1 MDLCICWWCYIYFL
15 QEVPVSCQNQE
26 QLHHFCTLPVSAAPK
41 WFTCYLRDVT
51 PDNFVVSHLFYVF
64 YLSFLCAHTP
74 LPCPVTLLS
83 VLPLSAHTSILCSS
97 SSHSQF
103 LSLILSPFAPSAWPI
118 RITRSHKHSSSCFL
132 LCSLVSP
139 FFPFS
144 SLLLSG
150 MYCLS
155 CCTTEILFLFSF
167 ISGSISGS
175 YYRHIHFTS
184 EHCCPAPLN
193 SSYSMFLCYFPGR
206 NVCPGAVYQ
215 RWMWR
220 WFVQVHV
227 RCVGPPMHTQMKCRA
242 NKPWA
247 FPVPKGLGRA
257 FWLIYDHF
265 DDWGDS
271 QKECEYVL
279 NMENLAR
286 MPLAFKARET
296 YPVMGFW
303 VQL

>member
-139 FFPFS
+139 FFPIFLS
-144 SLLLSG
+144 VSLWHALSLLLYHWNSVSVFLHLWF
-150 MYCLS
+150 YLWFLLQAHTFHIRTLLPSPFKFKLLDVSVLFPRQKCVPR
-155 CCTTEILFLFSF
+155 CCVPEVAVEVVRAGTREMCW
-167 ISGSISGS
+167 
-175 YYRHIHFTS
+175 TS
-184 EHCCPAPLN
+184 HA
-193 SSYSMFLCYFPGR
+193 
-206 NVCPGAVYQ
+206 
-215 RWMWR
+215 
-220 WFVQVHV
+220 
-227 RCVGPPMHTQMKCRA
+227 HTDEM
-242 NKPWA
+242 
-247 FPVPKGLGRA
+247 
-257 FWLIYDHF
+257 
-265 DDWGDS
+265 
-271 QKECEYVL
+271 
-279 NMENLAR
+279 
-286 MPLAFKARET
+286 
-296 YPVMGFW
+296 
-303 VQL
+303 